1 MVTPMKP
8 VDPSLI
14 VQLVSI
20 VVQILIQLLGSPRAV
35 ADYLS
40 GGDTAAVFRPLVMP
54 FRWMKI
60 RRIIRRHTTDEA
72 AVEAVEVRL
81 DGMPEEMV
89 AEIWD
94 RTQRG

>member
-60 RRIIRRHTTDEA
+60 RRIIRRHTDDAA
-72 AVEAVEVRL
+72 AVEATAFQL
-81 DGMPEEMV
+81 DGMDEARV
-89 AEIWD
+89 ATIWN
-94 RTQRG
+94 QSHQ